1 MFDSRVSGIFLHP
14 TSLPSRWGVGDL
26 GNEAY
31 RFVNFLSESYQ
42 QIWQILP
49 ISPTRDEHSPYSSY
63 SSLAGNP
70 ILISL
75 EKLQE
80 EGLLSKK
87 DLSNLPQFSIER
99 VDYDKTIAI
108 KIPLL
113 KLACKNFKNRAIPT
127 QIQKFQEFC
136 RIQAYWLDDYAL
148 FMAIKE
154 DRKGASW
161 NKWPSEIA
169 RRLPKAI
176 DTWTKR
182 LGDAIYY
189 HKFLQFQFFSQWKN
203 LKQYANNLGI
213 SIFGDISFYV
223 AHDSVDVWANPEIF
237 CLDHEGEAK
246 LMAGVPPDYFSAT
259 GQLWGNPVYNW
270 EALEKTNFAWWV
282 QRIQGMLDYV
292 DLFRIDHFRG
302 MQAFWAVKQGEKTAE
317 NGKWLEASGEKLFE
331 VLEKKMGRLPIVAE
345 DLGTVT
351 PQVEALRDKFS
362 FPGMKI
368 LQFAFDSKGGE
379 PRFLPHNFDSRNCI
393 VYTGTH
399 DNDTILGWFEARS
412 PQEKAKIFDYL
423 GCIGSQDI
431 HWSFIRMAMSSIAN
445 FAIFPFQDVLGLGS
459 EAKMNTPGV
468 AECNWSW
475 RYDPQALSP
484 SLGKRLKHLT
494 CVYDRV
500 PSK

>member
-26 GNEAY
+26 GDEAY
-31 RFVNFLSESYQ
+31 HFVNFLSENYQ
-42 QIWQILP
+42 QVWQILP
-49 ISPTRDEHSPYSSY
+49 ISPTRNEHSPYSSY

-80 EGLLSKK
+80 EGLLNKK
-87 DLSNLPQFSIER
+87 DLNDSPQFSVER
-99 VDYDKTIAI
+99 VDYDKAIAI

-113 KLACKNFKNRAIPT
+113 KLASENFFDQALPSQK
-127 QIQKFQEFC
+127 QKFQEFC
-136 RIQAYWLDDYAL
+136 KTQAYWLDDYAL

-154 DRKGASW
+154 DREGASW
-161 NKWPSEIA
+161 NKWPSAIA
-169 RRLPKAI
+169 QRLPEAI

-182 LGDAIYY
+182 LKDAVYY
-189 HKFLQFQFFSQWKN
+189 HKFLQFQFFTQWKN

-223 AHDSVDVWANPEIF
+223 AHDSVDVWANQEIF
-237 CLDHEGEAK
+237 CLDEEGEPS

-282 QRIQGMLDYV
+282 QRITGMLDYV

-302 MQAFWAVKQGEKTAE
+302 MQAFWAVEKGERTAE

-331 VLEKKMGRLPIVAE
+331 LLEEKIGKLPIIAE

-351 PQVEALRDKFS
+351 PQVEALRDKFN

-379 PRFLPHNFDSRNCI
+379 PKFLPHNFDSRNCI

-423 GCIGSQDI
+423 GCICPQDI

-445 FAIFPFQDVLGLGS
+445 FAIFPFQDILGLGS

-475 RYDPQALSP
+475 RYNPQALSP
-484 SLGKRLKHLT
+484 NLGKRLKHLT
-494 CVYDRV
+494 CVYDRL